1 MILLTNR
8 ARKIDGDN
16 KMRKLASV
24 ALLSFLTSCDILW
37 GYTKVSKLDGNCLVG
52 DVVCKPYE
60 ICNSETEQCE
70 QIPPSLEKA
79 MPSAVFSEGGERIT
93 ITGNG
98 FTPDTQVWLD
108 DQPGTM
114 VTVHS
119 PQQISFVVPERSIA
133 TKWGGVNVRLKAIS
147 SNQITER
154 MDLVS
159 YISSVANFSASS
171 ASKIVLQGNVA
182 NLEVVDI
189 NGDSIPDIVARS
201 AQNGEFYVSFGNGNG
216 TFRTAI
222 SSNTSAIGGGHFIL
236 ADIDSNNRPDLIFLQ
251 TASSGADG
259 KIYYSIINANGSFQ
273 TKTVLN
279 SSIPALSNAFL
290 GVADLNSD
298 NRKDLL
304 VVDYAS
310 TKTYSIMADSQGR
323 IGTGSAIKT
332 SNVVNASSQLP
343 FFSDFNKDQ
352 KTDLA
357 IASYGSGLSIFPGLG
372 DGGFSSGTNY
382 QETSRYYAL
391 ALADFTNDSYQDII
405 LSTDASSQMY
415 FLKNNSGQNFSI
427 VPLKNKSAMAMIIMA
442 DDLNGD
448 KNADVF
454 AFERGGTSPVGYAFM
469 GNGNG
474 EFRASS
480 QSNKT
485 TFPAVEDFRVVDINS
500 DGRKDL
506 IFIDYS
512 SPDAFILINAL
523 E

>member
-1 MILLTNR
+1 
-8 ARKIDGDN
+8 
-16 KMRKLASV
+16 MRKSASV

-37 GYTKVSKLDGNCLVG
+37 GYTKISKLDGNCLVG

-60 ICNSETEQCE
+60 ICSSETEQCE

-216 TFRTAI
+216 TFRAAI
-222 SSNTSAIGGGHFIL
+222 STNISAVGGGHFIL

-273 TKTVLN
+273 TKAVLN
-279 SSIPALSNAFL
+279 SSIPSLSNAFL

-323 IGTGSAIKT
+323 IGTGSTIKT
-332 SNVVNASSQLP
+332 SSVVNASSQLP

-357 IASYGSGLSIFPGLG
+357 TASYGSGLSIFPGLG
-372 DGGFSSGTNY
+372 DGGFSPGTNFL
-382 QETSRYYAL
+382 ETSRYYAL

-405 LSTDASSQMY
+405 LSTDANSQMY

-427 VPLKNKSAMAMIIMA
+427 VPLKNKSTMAMIVMA

-448 KNADVF
+448 KNTDVF